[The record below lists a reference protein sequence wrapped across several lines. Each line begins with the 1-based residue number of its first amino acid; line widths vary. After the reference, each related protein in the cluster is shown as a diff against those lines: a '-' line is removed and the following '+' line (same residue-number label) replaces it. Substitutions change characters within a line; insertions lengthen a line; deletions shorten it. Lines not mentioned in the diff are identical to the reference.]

1 VRLGRQTDELRPL
14 SMERDVAKF
23 ADGSVIVRLGDTH
36 VLCTVK
42 IVDGVPG
49 WRRGSG
55 SGWLT
60 AEYSMLPAAT
70 ADRTP
75 REAVRGKQ
83 GGRTMEI
90 QRLIGR
96 SLRAVV
102 DLGSLGERTLHIDCD
117 VLQAFGGTRTAA
129 VSGAYVALVIAL
141 EKLNR
146 SARWPRLPLFED
158 VAAVSVGIVDGEPRL
173 DLDYDEDSAAALD
186 MNVVMT
192 GEGRLIEVQAT
203 AEGEPFPRATLDTLL
218 DLAAVGVTRIVAVQ
232 QATIAAAGRDAPAAE
247 SGGET
252 SGAKPDGGPAR

>member
-1 VRLGRQTDELRPL
+1 
-14 SMERDVAKF
+14 
-23 ADGSVIVRLGDTH
+23 
-36 VLCTVK
+36 
-42 IVDGVPG
+42 VPG

-83 GGRTMEI
+83 GGRTQEI

-117 VLQAFGGTRTAA
+117 VLQAYGGTRTAA

-141 EKLNR
+141 EKL
-146 SARWPRLPLFED
+146 SGGAGWPRLPLFED

-218 DLAAVGVTRIVAVQ
+218 DLAAVGVARIVAVQ
-232 QATIAAAGRDAPAAE
+232 QATIAAGHDKGPGLAGE
-247 SGGET
+247 
-252 SGAKPDGGPAR
+252 KPDVAPDTAGPVG

>member
-1 VRLGRQTDELRPL
+1 MRLGRRPDELRPL
-14 SMERDVAKF
+14 TMERDVAKF
-23 ADGSVIVRLGDTH
+23 ADGSVLVRLGDTH
-36 VLCTVK
+36 VLCTAK
-42 IVDGVPG
+42 SVDGVPG

-83 GGRTMEI
+83 AGRTQEI

-102 DLGSLGERTLHIDCD
+102 DLGSIGERTLYIDCD
-117 VLQAFGGTRTAA
+117 VLQADGGTRTAA

-141 EKLNR
+141 EKLR
-146 SARWPRLPLFED
+146 VGARWTQLPLFED
-158 VAAVSVGIVDGEPRL
+158 VAAVSVGVVDGEPRL
-173 DLDYDEDSAAALD
+173 DLEYEEDAAASLD

-192 GEGRLIEVQAT
+192 GEGRLVEVQAT
-203 AEGEPFPRATLDTLL
+203 AEGEPFPREMLDRLL
-218 DLAAVGVTRIVAVQ
+218 DLAAGGVASIAAVQ
-232 QATIAAAGRDAPAAE
+232 QATIAGDTGAAPRTDSAE
-247 SGGET
+247 GT
-252 SGAKPDGGPAR
+252 AR